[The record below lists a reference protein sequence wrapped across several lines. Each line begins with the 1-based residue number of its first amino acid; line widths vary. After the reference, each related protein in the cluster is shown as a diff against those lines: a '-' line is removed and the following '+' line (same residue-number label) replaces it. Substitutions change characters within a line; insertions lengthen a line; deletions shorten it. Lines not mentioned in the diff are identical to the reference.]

1 MTGTYNTKSAGET
14 ISHALLFGGTLRRGD
29 VVALYG
35 DLGSGKTQFVKGVCL
50 AYNITTPVT
59 SPSFVILNRYEGRD
73 KKNDEL
79 FVYHFDLYRVKS
91 TAELYDLG
99 YEELLQNNGICLI
112 EWAEMLGGLLPERR
126 YDVRLSLG
134 DNENERLIEISGPD
148 KK

>member
-1 MTGTYNTKSAGET
+1 MTGAYNTKSVDDT
-14 ISHALLFGGTLRRGD
+14 ITHALSFGGTLRRGD

-50 AYNITTPVT
+50 AFKTNTPVT

-73 KKNDEL
+73 KNYNEL

-99 YEELLQNNGICLI
+99 YEELLKSDGICLI
-112 EWAEMLGGLLPERR
+112 EWAEMLGSLLPEHR

-134 DNENERLIEISGPD
+134 KDENERLIEICKTG
-148 KK
+148 KE